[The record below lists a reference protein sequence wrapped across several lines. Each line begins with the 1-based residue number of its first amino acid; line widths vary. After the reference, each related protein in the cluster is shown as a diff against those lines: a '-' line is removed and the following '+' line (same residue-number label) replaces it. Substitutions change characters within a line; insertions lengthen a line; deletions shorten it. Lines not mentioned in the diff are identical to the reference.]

1 MGCGMKSEAERY
13 ETIASMSHD
22 ERLKYADT
30 HKKTGY
36 VFFFLGFAICA
47 SLISSTWETL
57 GPGGA
62 IGIGVAVGMGIAIAS
77 GASNMKLSKEALKW
91 DEEIEAQG
99 KAEGKEDTSPSQLDD
114 TMVNSAVEP

>member
-1 MGCGMKSEAERY
+1 MGACGMKSEAERY
-13 ETIASMSHD
+13 AAIASMSHD

-62 IGIGVAVGMGIAIAS
+62 IGIGVAFGMGIAIAS

-91 DEEIEAQG
+91 DEKIEQG
-99 KAEGKEDTSPSQLDD
+99 KTGGKADPSSVEDT
-114 TMVNSAVEP
+114 MINSAVEP